1 MAINDKMTSMDA
13 VTIDNYIGGA
23 WVTPTTGRRMPSIN
37 PARRNEVVGLVP
49 DSDLNDLNQAVS
61 AANEARR
68 AWRKMT
74 GAQRGALLF
83 KAADLLE
90 SRMEEIGRAM
100 TREMGKTLPEAK
112 GETARGAAIL
122 RYYAGEGMR
131 PVGDVIPSTDA
142 EALMYTT
149 RVPLGVVGVISPW
162 NFPVAIP
169 VWKIA
174 PALIYGNTVV
184 WKPAAET
191 AVTAALVMTC
201 FAEAGFPS
209 GVVNMVIGDGPVIGQ
224 GIAEHPGIHGIT
236 FTGSNAIGKKVGQTV
251 LARGAKY
258 QLEMGG
264 KNPIIVAAD
273 ADLDLAVDATIS
285 GGLRSTGQKCTATS
299 RVIVVSDVYETFKAK
314 LLEKVS
320 ALRVGDG
327 LNAETWLGPCA
338 SEKQYDTVRRY
349 IRKGTE
355 EGAVLLTGGETP
367 DDPALK
373 DGFFV
378 TPAVFDRVTPSM
390 TIAREEIFGPVLAL
404 IEASDLGEAIELAN
418 DTDYG
423 LSASLYTRDLRNVLT
438 FVEDMDAGLV
448 RVNAETAGVELQAPF
463 GGMKNS
469 SSHSREQGQ
478 AAIEFYTSIKTVF
491 IKP

>member
-1 MAINDKMTSMDA
+1 MANATNTE
-13 VTIDNYIGGA
+13 TITVHNYIGGQWKEPA
-23 WVTPTTGRRMPSIN
+23 TGRWVTCVN
-37 PARRNEVVGLVP
+37 PARASEAVAQAP
-49 DSDLNDLNQAVS
+49 ASDRADLDGAVAS
-61 AANEARR
+61 AEAARPS
-68 AWRKMT
+68 WRKLT

-100 TREMGKTLPEAK
+100 TREMGKTLGEAK

-142 EALMYTT
+142 DALMFTT
-149 RVPLGVVGVISPW
+149 RAPLGVVGVITPW

-169 VWKIA
+169 IWKMA
-174 PALIYGNTVV
+174 PALIYGNAVV
-184 WKPAAET
+184 WKPALET
-191 AVTAALVMTC
+191 SVTASLIMAC
-201 FAEAGFPS
+201 FHDAGFPS
-209 GVVNMVIGDGPVIGQ
+209 GAVNMVIGDGAVIGQ
-224 GIAEHPGIHGIT
+224 AIAEHPGIHGVT
-236 FTGSNAIGKKVGQTV
+236 FTGSGAVGKRVGQTA

-264 KNPIIVAAD
+264 KNPIVIAAD

-299 RVIVVSDVYETFKAK
+299 RVIVVRDVYEPFRAK
-314 LLEKVS
+314 LLEKVK

-327 LNAETWLGPCA
+327 LNADTWLGPCA
-338 SEKQYDTVRRY
+338 SRKQYETVLRY
-349 IRKGTE
+349 VDKGKE
-355 EGAVLLTGGETP
+355 EGAELLVGGGRPE
-367 DDPALK
+367 DPALA
-373 DGFFV
+373 DGYFV
-378 TPAVFDRVTPSM
+378 TPAVFDKVTPSM
-390 TIAREEIFGPVLAL
+390 MIAREEIFGPVLAL
-404 IEASDLGEAIELAN
+404 IEARDLEEAIALAN
-418 DTDYG
+418 DTEFG
-423 LSASLYTRDLRNVLT
+423 LSASLYTRDIASALK
-438 FVEDMDAGLV
+438 FMQESEAGLV

-463 GGMKNS
+463 GGMKSS

-478 AAIEFYTSIKTVF
+478 AAIEFYTSVKTVF